1 MIDAAAWTLL
11 HFLWEGTLIVLLV
24 FVPLR
29 LLRQASARYVVAC
42 AAMLLMLVLP
52 LATFAFMML
61 TGDVRTP
68 GDMSGFT
75 FSSSP
80 LVRFAGQ
87 ATSPQNAW
95 TPFVVTVW
103 AIGVVLFSLR
113 NAGGLFLAYL
123 WGRRAVIV
131 APSECYEAVMR
142 IAASLGLRRT
152 VRLRVSSDGMAP
164 LVLGW
169 IKPVVVV
176 PAAALKLPFQQ
187 MEALLAHELAH
198 IRRHDFLVNLCQK
211 CVEILLFYHP
221 AVWWLGRRIREER
234 ENCCDDLAVGI
245 CGDRVIY
252 AQALTN
258 LEELRISVP
267 QFAMAADGGSLVRR
281 IARLLGKTYPA
292 SGSSVWLVAVIAAC
306 GLATLAGVVLRAQER
321 NTPSPAAVLAAN
333 PELKVQPRAP
343 EQPQPPQPQPPQ
355 APQQPQQSQPPVPD
369 KPANSGTSSYIDQL
383 AAAGYKDLSVDELI
397 SFKIHGVS
405 AEYIR
410 SLQAAGFNPGPSD
423 LLSCRIHGVTADYAR
438 ALQAIGFPV
447 TLDQLISGRIHGV
460 DPEAVSQLKAAG
472 FSSLTFDQ
480 ALTARIHG
488 VTPDEVR
495 ELQNSGLGNL
505 SFDDIITARIHGI
518 TPVFVRK
525 AQQTGLKN
533 LTFDKIVQL
542 KIHRV
547 LD

>member
-11 HFLWEGTLIVLLV
+11 HFLWEGALIVLLV

-42 AAMLLMLVLP
+42 AAMVLMLVLP
-52 LATFAFMML
+52 LATFVFMTL
-61 TGDVRTP
+61 TGDAQTLP
-68 GDMSGFT
+68 ETSGFA

-80 LVRFAGQ
+80 FVRFAAQ
-87 ATSPQNAW
+87 ATSPQSEW
-95 TPFVVTVW
+95 TPLVVTIW
-103 AIGVVLFSLR
+103 AIGVVVFSLR

-123 WGRRAVIV
+123 WGRRAVIA
-131 APSECYEAVMR
+131 APSECYEAV
-142 IAASLGLRRT
+142 IGVAARLGLKRA
-152 VRLRVSSDGMAP
+152 VRLRVSPDGITP

-169 IKPVVVV
+169 IKPVVVI
-176 PAAALKLPFQQ
+176 PAAALKLPLQQ
-187 MEALLAHELAH
+187 LEALLAHELAH
-198 IRRHDFLVNLCQK
+198 ILRHDFLVNLIQK
-211 CVEILLFYHP
+211 SVETLLFYHP

-234 ENCCDDLAVGI
+234 ENCCDDLAVSV

-258 LEELRISVP
+258 LEELRIAVP
-267 QFAMAADGGSLVRR
+267 QFAMAASGGSLVRR
-281 IARLLGKTYPA
+281 VGRLLGKTYPA
-292 SGSSVWLVAVIAAC
+292 YGSSVWLVAVIAAC
-306 GLATLAGVVLRAQER
+306 GLAILAGVALRAQDR
-321 NTPSPAAVLAAN
+321 NIKSPVAVAAAS
-333 PELKVQPRAP
+333 PESEVQAQAP
-343 EQPQPPQPQPPQ
+343 EQPRPPQPQQ
-355 APQQPQQSQPPVPD
+355 AQTPIAE
-369 KPANSGTSSYIDQL
+369 KPASSGTPSYIDQL
-383 AAAGYKDLSVDELI
+383 SAAGYKDLSVDDVI

-410 SLQAAGFNPGPSD
+410 SLQAAGFNPSPSD
-423 LLSCRIHGVTADYAR
+423 LLSCRIHGVTADYAK
-438 ALQAIGFPV
+438 ALQAIGFNV

-460 DPEAVSQLKAAG
+460 DPDAVGQLKAAG

-480 ALTARIHG
+480 VLTARIHG

-505 SFDDIITARIHGI
+505 SFDDIIAARIHGI
-518 TPVFVRK
+518 TPAFVRK
-525 AQQTGLKN
+525 AQQSGLKN

-542 KIHRV
+542 KIHQV